1 MRYDDWDVILF
12 PKESHVPTQEF
23 KTACY
28 VSPEEF
34 KLPQFHGRP
43 LPTLTCYISSLPP
56 STPFRVSI
64 HSWATATKAS
74 PIIESR
80 RKANQKIVYSVQV
93 IVDGARVF
101 RGFFDI
107 HSKWPQEIAHERR
120 SLAFTEHPTSRQKL
134 CLQFPPF
141 HQHTLMQNSWDACD
155 PNGRIKIMLSEQL
168 IGKTSSPGDMDLG
181 ITNDIVCFSFQH
193 APKDILERAGISW
206 PIRNPLYFPNA
217 QDRDILLS
225 RKSPTISWT
234 PKSRPLAADVHM
246 QSPLSHAS
254 KSAFARPQ
262 NLEPNRRL
270 NAHLPP
276 ISNFAKLQAG
286 SRGSFRTRTWDD
298 SLSSLG
304 DGDEMTMDTWSTKPT
319 TSGSTNDMP
328 MYDYMYTSSHSSR
341 PVPPWMSN
349 IPPYDQNLGT
359 DWDEQRSMREKDRQ
373 LVVTLREDQL
383 GQIIEALSPPKQ
395 SHEQPNGSGNQ
406 RHGHSSRPPTA
417 HTYYPPK
424 MGNNGS
430 TNRSTSALM
439 ARKSTYPDFNSALR
453 NAATKQSPSK
463 QYSNDMLKDRP
474 LTTYQPSMSSHKE
487 NRSPSQARLPTPF
500 PIANRVPTPNPFSQ
514 RFNTANSDI
523 TMRDPSSAQ
532 SSMHRFNRSEAPP
545 PPSTQLGKFSS
556 AHGPSTVNI
565 RSRKEGMAADLP
577 KLSDH
582 SIRHDQSLL
591 PAVGTENSMHKNM
604 FQKSNIPSL
613 VEVIDVDAIDPH
625 LHAPSTNIANTTSM
639 PCHLSPFKTPRPKHK
654 NNSPSLSSIDS
665 TGRLERQLFSALGE
679 ELACFDPR
687 DTNTLH
693 KHQHQDHEREDE
705 RDRDGA
711 GNPTQG
717 IDTQGMGPEL
727 ALALGG
733 GLATPKA
740 NTHFQHRGPEKT
752 NAERRGGPTKNTGSW
767 LIERASGDIGLSPR
781 GDKSLNPT
789 ASDFEP
795 MGKRKRDAAL
805 ECNIDGDVESDEYE
819 RRGKR
824 ERSETGF
831 EGDEEEQGNGE
842 LEREAEMEREEVV
855 VCVRGG

>member
-12 PKESHVPTQEF
+12 PKDSHVPTQEF

-28 VSPEEF
+28 VSPEEYG
-34 KLPQFHGRP
+34 LS

-64 HSWATATKAS
+64 HSWATGAKPS

-80 RKANQKIVYSVQV
+80 RKTNQKIVYSVQV

-168 IGKTSSPGDMDLG
+168 IGKTNSPGDMDL
-181 ITNDIVCFSFQH
+181 
-193 APKDILERAGISW
+193 DILERAGISW

-217 QDRDILLS
+217 QDRDMLLS
-225 RKSPTISWT
+225 RTSPTISWT
-234 PKSRPLAADVHM
+234 PKSRPVAADVHM

-262 NLEPNRRL
+262 NQEPSRRL

-286 SRGSFRTRTWDD
+286 SRGNFRTGTWDD

-304 DGDEMTMDTWSTKPT
+304 DGDELSMDTWSTKPT
-319 TSGSTNDMP
+319 TSGSINDMP
-328 MYDYMYTSSHSSR
+328 MYDYMYTSSHQSR
-341 PVPPWMSN
+341 SGPPWMNN
-349 IPPYDQNLGT
+349 IPPYDQSIGT
-359 DWDEQRSMREKDRQ
+359 DWDEQRSTKEKDRQ

-395 SHEQPNGSGNQ
+395 SHEQLNGFSNQ

-424 MGNNGS
+424 MGNHGP

-439 ARKSTYPDFNSALR
+439 TRKSTYPDFNSALR

-463 QYSNDMLKDRP
+463 QYSNDTLKNRP
-474 LTTYQPSMSSHKE
+474 PTMYPTSISSNKE
-487 NRSPSQARLPTPF
+487 NCPPSQARLPTPF

-514 RFNTANSDI
+514 RLNTANSDI
-523 TMRDPSSAQ
+523 TMRDPSSAL
-532 SSMHRFNRSEAPP
+532 SSMHRYNRSEVPL
-545 PPSTQLGKFSS
+545 PPSTQLGKFGS

-565 RSRKEGMAADLP
+565 RSRKEGMASDLP

-591 PAVGTENSMHKNM
+591 PAVGIDNSLHKNM
-604 FQKSNIPSL
+604 FQKSNIQSH
-613 VEVIDVDAIDPH
+613 VEVIDVDAIDPN
-625 LHAPSTNIANTTSM
+625 LHHPSFAPTTTTTNTTSV
-639 PCHLSPFKTPRPKHK
+639 PRLLSPFKTPRPKHK
-654 NNSPSLSSIDS
+654 QNSLSLSSIDS

-693 KHQHQDHEREDE
+693 KHQNQHQHQDHGREDE
-705 RDRDGA
+705 RDGT
-711 GNPTQG
+711 GNPNQG

-733 GLATPKA
+733 SLSTPKA
-740 NTHFQHRGPEKT
+740 NTHSQRRGLEQT
-752 NAERRGGPTKNTGSW
+752 NAERHGGPTTKTGSW
-767 LIERASGDIGLSPR
+767 HIERTSGDIRLTPR
-781 GDKSLNPT
+781 GDKSLDPT

-805 ECNIDGDVESDEYE
+805 ECNIDGDAGSDEYE
-819 RRGKR
+819 RRRGKR
-824 ERSETGF
+824 ERSETEF
-831 EGDEEEQGNGE
+831 EGEEEEQGSGE
-842 LEREAEMEREEVV
+842 LEREEEMEREEVV
-855 VCVRGG
+855 VCMRGS